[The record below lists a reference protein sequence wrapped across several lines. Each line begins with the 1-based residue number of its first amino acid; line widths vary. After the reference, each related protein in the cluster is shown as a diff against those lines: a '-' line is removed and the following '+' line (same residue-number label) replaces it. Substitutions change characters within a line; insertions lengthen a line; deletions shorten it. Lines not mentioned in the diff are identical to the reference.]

1 MQQSLLDGR
10 VRWQCPACGFVQ
22 YENPVPGAGILIE
35 QDGGLV
41 MVQRGHPPCEGGWA
55 LPSGFIEADE
65 SVEQAAVREAREETG
80 LDVELLELYGVYSF
94 PEGPLR
100 SGLIIFYRA
109 RARDFGALRA
119 GDDAREARLFK
130 PDDIPPLCF
139 RTHREV
145 VARWRA
151 AVGPVTGEE
160 TAAEGC
166 RIRRAR
172 AADHARIVE
181 LMRLIPAQADMDD
194 AQAGGMLEQLRVNA
208 NLEVWVAEASPAEMA
223 GRSGTQPAVIAFF
236 ALSLSRTLTD
246 THAWLDALAVEPGH
260 RRRGVGRAM
269 FEVAVRRARERG
281 ASVLLLD
288 AKRGSERAQ
297 EFYRACGFGGD
308 DVRIIRMF

>member
-10 VRWQCPACGFVQ
+10 VRWQCPACGYVQ

-41 MVQRGHPPCEGGWA
+41 MVRRGHPPCEGGWA

-65 SVEQAAVREAREETG
+65 SVEQAAVREAQEETG

-100 SGLIIFYRA
+100 SGLIIFFRA
-109 RARDFGALRA
+109 RACDFSALRA

-130 PDDIPPLCF
+130 PDEIPQLCF

-151 AVGPVTGEE
+151 AVETAAGEE

-194 AQAGGMLEQLRVNA
+194 AQAAGLLEQLRSNA
-208 NLEVWVAEASPAEMA
+208 SLEAWVAEADPIEPGA
-223 GRSGTQPAVIAFF
+223 GAIAFF
-236 ALSLSRTLTD
+236 ALSVSRTLTD

-281 ASVLLLD
+281 ASLLLLD
-288 AKRGSERAQ
+288 SRRGSERAQ

-308 DVRIIRMF
+308 DVRMIRLF